1 MKRSLL
7 LAAILAL
14 GAPSFA
20 ADLPPANRF
29 AVAAAPAEKFEAG
42 GLLVER
48 HGDHG
53 TPMILIPG
61 LASGAWVWQ
70 ETVRQFQGEHVLYVV
85 TLPGFDG
92 RPATGG
98 DVIAKAQQGLAEL
111 ISSRKLAKPV
121 LVGHSLGAT
130 LALAFAEKHPDSVGG
145 VVAIDGLPVFPGT
158 ENVPLAQRA
167 QMAAAM
173 KARMAGMTRDAF
185 VAQQAQYMRVVGS
198 IDMSKADDLARMTSR
213 SDPAAVADYMEGALA
228 LDLRHDLPAITAP
241 VLVIAPYFE
250 ADSQTISAA
259 AKADYYRTLMNGTPK
274 LNVVPVSPAR
284 HFAMIDQPQQVN
296 DAIRAYLKSL

>member
-1 MKRSLL
+1 MKRTLL
-7 LAAILAL
+7 LAAILTL
-14 GAPSFA
+14 GAPALA

-29 AVAAAPAEKFEAG
+29 AVAAAPAEKFETG

-48 HGDHG
+48 HGEHG

-70 ETVRQFQGEHVLYVV
+70 DTVRQFQGEHVLYVV

-92 RPATGG
+92 RPAVGG
-98 DVIAKAQQGLAEL
+98 DVIAKAEQGLADL
-111 ISSRKLAKPV
+111 IASRKLAKPV

-130 LALAFAEKHPDSVGG
+130 LALAYAEKHPAGVGG

-158 ENVPLAQRA
+158 ENVPLAQRT

-173 KARMAGMTRDAF
+173 KARLAGMTREAF

-198 IDMSKADDLARMTSR
+198 IDMSRADDLAKMTSR

-250 ADSQTISAA
+250 PDSTTISAA

-284 HFAMIDQPQQVN
+284 HFAMLDQPQQVN
-296 DAIRAYLKSL
+296 DAIRAYLKTL